1 MGSCL
6 GKLFDKKV
14 QVRTSSP
21 YFTSGSRINIE
32 FENLIDE
39 DDNIDRGRSV
49 TREEIDALKQK
60 RYSDLVQQQRT
71 IDAEL
76 EAELQ
81 AQEEQ
86 LRIEE
91 EAFYAAQREAALI
104 AKQRKLLDEQQ
115 AAAKNGP
122 KAWVG
127 GDQDDWEVAGGEED
141 FEKFLESVKQRAMS
155 TRQSMEGG
163 TEATPG
169 DEATNENGESTSL
182 DLEWENEDLGAGPN
196 LSPDEMGE
204 ELLRRARSNTEVEIM
219 KLIIDDPE
227 DRRRLESNVSTEME
241 WDDDE
246 FVSAETVTTETVPA
260 VPSPVPE
267 HVELAAGHP
276 GKEARHAGKLQ
287 VDDGI
292 GSDDNQ
298 DR

>member
-1 MGSCL
+1 MA
-6 GKLFDKKV
+6 
-14 QVRTSSP
+14 
-21 YFTSGSRINIE
+21 

-39 DDNIDRGRSV
+39 DDNVDRGRAV
-49 TREEIDALKQK
+49 TREEIEALKQK

-91 EAFYAAQREAALI
+91 EAFYAAQREAARI

-141 FEKFLESVKQRAMS
+141 FEKFLESVKQRALS
-155 TRQSMEGG
+155 TRQSME
-163 TEATPG
+163 E
-169 DEATNENGESTSL
+169 L
-182 DLEWENEDLGAGPN
+182 
-196 LSPDEMGE
+196 GE
-204 ELLRRARSNTEVEIM
+204 ELLRRARSNTEVEIL
-219 KLIIDDPE
+219 KLIVEDPA
-227 DRRRLESNVSTEME
+227 DRQRLESNVSTEME

-246 FVSAETVTTETVPA
+246 FVSAETVAPATE
-260 VPSPVPE
+260 
-267 HVELAAGHP
+267 HLAAGHP
-276 GKEARHAGKLQ
+276 GKEARHAGKAQ

>member
-6 GKLFDKKV
+6 GKLFDKKI

-39 DDNIDRGRSV
+39 DDNVDRGRAV

-91 EAFYAAQREAALI
+91 EAFYAAQREAARI
-104 AKQRKLLDEQQ
+104 AKQRKLLDQQQ

-141 FEKFLESVKQRAMS
+141 FEKFLESVKQRALS

-163 TEATPG
+163 TEAPPG
-169 DEATNENGESTSL
+169 DEVTNENGDSTSL
-182 DLEWENEDLGAGPN
+182 DLEWENEELG
-196 LSPDEMGE
+196 EMGE
-204 ELLRRARSNTEVEIM
+204 ELLRRARSNTEVEIL
-219 KLIIDDPE
+219 KLIVDDPE
-227 DRRRLESNVSTEME
+227 ERRRLESNVSTEME

-246 FVSAETVTTETVPA
+246 FVSAETV
-260 VPSPVPE
+260 PSPVME
-267 HVELAAGHP
+267 HAELAAGHP
-276 GKEARHAGKLQ
+276 GEEARHAGKQ
-287 VDDGI
+287 QGEDGI

>member
-6 GKLFDKKV
+6 GKLFDKKI

-39 DDNIDRGRSV
+39 DDNVDRGRAV
-49 TREEIDALKQK
+49 TREEIEALKQK

-81 AQEEQ
+81 EQEEQ

-91 EAFYAAQREAALI
+91 EAFYAAQREAARI

-141 FEKFLESVKQRAMS
+141 FEKFLESVKQRALS

-182 DLEWENEDLGAGPN
+182 DLEWENEELGE
-196 LSPDEMGE
+196 LGE
-204 ELLRRARSNTEVEIM
+204 ELLRRARSNTEVEIL
-219 KLIIDDPE
+219 KLIVEDPA

-246 FVSAETVTTETVPA
+246 FVSAETVAPATE
-260 VPSPVPE
+260 
-267 HVELAAGHP
+267 HLAAGHP
-276 GKEARHAGKLQ
+276 GKEPRHAGKAQ

>member
-6 GKLFDKKV
+6 GKLFDKKI

-39 DDNIDRGRSV
+39 DDNVDRGRAV

-81 AQEEQ
+81 EQEEQ

-91 EAFYAAQREAALI
+91 EAFYAAQREAARI
-104 AKQRKLLDEQQ
+104 AKQRKLLDQQQ

-141 FEKFLESVKQRAMS
+141 FEKFLESVKQRALS

-163 TEATPG
+163 TEAPPG
-169 DEATNENGESTSL
+169 DEVTNENGDSTSL
-182 DLEWENEDLGAGPN
+182 DLEWENEELG
-196 LSPDEMGE
+196 EMGE
-204 ELLRRARSNTEVEIM
+204 ELLRRARSNTEVEIL
-219 KLIIDDPE
+219 KLIVDDPDE
-227 DRRRLESNVSTEME
+227 RRRLESNVSTEME

-246 FVSAETVTTETVPA
+246 FVSAETV
-260 VPSPVPE
+260 VPSPVME
-267 HVELAAGHP
+267 HVELAAEHT

-287 VDDGI
+287 GEDGI